1 MCNVI
6 VGTAGHIDHGK
17 TCLIKALT
25 GINTDRLKEEKK
37 RGITIELG
45 FANLQNSD
53 DTNIGII
60 DVPGHERFV
69 RHMLAG
75 IGAIDFVLLVIAANE
90 GVMPQTVE
98 HFEILKILGIQKGIL
113 VLTKSDIVEE
123 DWLEMVAEDVRET
136 VRGTF
141 LEGAPLVA
149 VSAHTG
155 DNIEELKQLIFRLAR
170 DVKIRRNDA
179 SLLRIP
185 IDRVF
190 TIGGF
195 GTVITGT
202 LIEGQVSIGDE
213 VQIYPGD
220 KIVKVRSLQ
229 VYSTMVQTAYAGQRT
244 AVNLLNVKKEEL
256 ERGNVLAAK
265 GTLKRSMLLD
275 VKLKM
280 CDDAKRVLHNE
291 SRVHLYYGSA
301 ETLCKV
307 ILLDNELLERG
318 EESYAQLR
326 LEREIAVR
334 KGDHFIIRFY
344 SPMETIG
351 GGQILDAV
359 PKKHKRFC
367 NDILEALR
375 IKDRG
380 DCSQILEQTIL
391 ENGETLGIDE
401 LKLKLGMNEADLN
414 EYIDLL
420 IKEGRIIRLNKDNV
434 LHIKTIIN
442 FKKKAIEIL
451 SEYHEKNPL
460 LLGIPKNEFRRKLF
474 DQGAIN
480 NLKIVDLLLRYFLE
494 KAELKDNKDRI
505 ALSDFNVIYSEE
517 HIHMREWL
525 LKSYLECGFDIPE
538 LDELISNKK
547 DKGIARQLIDKLT
560 AEGYL
565 IKIDFQHYLHVSY
578 WNKAMKTLYNQM
590 DSVGKITLAEY
601 RDLLGISRKYAAM
614 ILEYLDEKKIT
625 TMVDDA
631 RVLCS
636 RIRKEL

>member
-98 HFEILKILGIQKGIL
+98 HFEILKILGIKKGIL

-351 GGQILDAV
+351 GGQILDAT

-401 LKLKLGMNEADLN
+401 IKLKLGMNEADLN
-414 EYIDLL
+414 EYINLL

-565 IKIDFQHYLHVSY
+565 IKIDFQHYFHVSY
-578 WNKAMKTLYNQM
+578 WNKAMETLYNQM
-590 DSVGKITLAEY
+590 DTVGKITLAEY
-601 RDLLGISRKYAAM
+601 RDLLGITRKYAAM